1 MACPC
6 CVFCNAHV
14 SWLLVTFCHFHI
26 HLCIPESCG
35 FSHIGLDYD
44 LFPHSFY
51 NNVGWMEWIS
61 CLVLS
66 CLVCLSMLSFL
77 LLMWMFLEWEM
88 WDGWVC
94 DFLCAGCLSVWKKD
108 SKFTLCFITIL
119 PYQSIFLYSQSSHVV
134 YEAMYFVLNTN
145 KWMQAGVWW
154 IGHFLCTHVFL
165 PPPDPS
171 TGQ

>member
-14 SWLLVTFCHFHI
+14 SWLVVTFCHFHI
-26 HLCIPESCG
+26 HLSIPESCG

-44 LFPHSFY
+44 FFPHSFY

-77 LLMWMFLEWEM
+77 LLMWMSLEWEM

-94 DFLCAGCLSVWKKD
+94 DFLCAGCLSVWKKRFKIYPVLYYHI
-108 SKFTLCFITIL
+108 SPYFCIHNLLMLFMKLCIL
-119 PYQSIFLYSQSSHVV
+119 IWILISEL
-134 YEAMYFVLNTN
+134 
-145 KWMQAGVWW
+145 WAGVWW